1 MLDIR
6 RIRLERDVIK
16 ELLARRGEN
25 VSVIDEL
32 LALDVERRRVM
43 TESENRKAEQNRL
56 GPQIA
61 QRRKAG
67 EDASDLMAAST
78 ELKALLVGLEER
90 VRDLDAQQ
98 EAMLGKL
105 PNTPLADVIA
115 GGEDQAVVLTEPSR
129 PIREFDF
136 AAKAHWDILES
147 LQLTDAERAVK
158 LAGSGFVLYTG
169 MGNRL
174 QRALIAM
181 MLDKHTSNHGY
192 TEVGVPYVLSRES
205 ITASGH
211 IVKFVGEMYHDDE
224 SDLYFVPTAEP
235 AMVNIFRDEILSAD
249 DLPIKLVAHT
259 PCWRREAG
267 AAGKDTRGLQ
277 RVHQFDKVELFRYVR
292 PEDSEAA
299 LEEMTRDACNILD
312 ALEIPWRLLGLAA
325 GDIAFSAA
333 KTIDIEAWS
342 PGVGKWLEVS
352 SASCCTDFQSRRAKI
367 RFRPEPSAKPEFVHL
382 LNASGLALPRVVA
395 AMLETHQQADGSV
408 NVPAALQPYLGG
420 ITVLE
425 PGQTTW
431 PA

>member
-6 RIRLERDVIK
+6 RIRLEPDVIK

-90 VRDLDAQQ
+90 LRDLDAQQ

-105 PNTPLADVIA
+105 PNTPLPDVIA

-129 PIREFDF
+129 PLRVFDF
-136 AAKAHWDILES
+136 NAKAHWDILDA
-147 LQLTDAERAVK
+147 LGLTDAERAVK

-181 MLDKHTSNHGY
+181 MLDIHTSNHGY

-292 PEDSEAA
+292 PEDSDAA

-425 PGQTTW
+425 PGQTKW

>member
-6 RIRLERDVIK
+6 RIRLEPDVIK

-292 PEDSEAA
+292 PEDSDVA

-425 PGQTTW
+425 PGQTKW

>member
-1 MLDIR
+1 
-6 RIRLERDVIK
+6 
-16 ELLARRGEN
+16 
-25 VSVIDEL
+25 
-32 LALDVERRRVM
+32 
-43 TESENRKAEQNRL
+43 
-56 GPQIA
+56 
-61 QRRKAG
+61 
-67 EDASDLMAAST
+67 MAAST

-129 PIREFDF
+129 PIREFEFD
-136 AAKAHWDILES
+136 AKAHWDILDS
-147 LQLTDAERAVK
+147 LGLTDAERAVK

-211 IVKFVGEMYHDDE
+211 IVKFVGEMYHDAE

-235 AMVNIFRDEILSAD
+235 AMVNIFRDEILSAE

-292 PEDSEAA
+292 PEDSDAA

-367 RFRPEPSAKPEFVHL
+367 RFRPEPAAKPEFVHL

-395 AMLETHQQADGSV
+395 AMLETHQQEDGTV
-408 NVPAALQPYLGG
+408 KVPAALQPYLGG
-420 ITVLE
+420 IAVLE

>member
-6 RIRLERDVIK
+6 RIRLEPDVIK
-16 ELLARRGEN
+16 ELLARRGED
-25 VSVIDEL
+25 VSKIDEL
-32 LALDVERRRVM
+32 LALDVERRKVM
-43 TESENRKAEQNRL
+43 TESETRKAEQNRL

-78 ELKALLVGLEER
+78 ELKALLVGLEEK
-90 VRDLDAQQ
+90 VRELDGQQ
-98 EAMLGKL
+98 EALLGKL

-129 PIREFDF
+129 QLREFDF
-136 AAKAHWDILES
+136 DAKAHWDILDS
-147 LQLTDAERAVK
+147 LGLTDAERAVK

-181 MLDKHTSNHGY
+181 MLDKHTTNHGY

-211 IVKFVGEMYHDDE
+211 IVKFVGEMYHDEE

-292 PEDSEAA
+292 PEDSDAA

-367 RFRPEPSAKPEFVHL
+367 RFRPEPAAKPEFVHL

-395 AMLETHQQADGSV
+395 AMLETHQQEDGSV
-408 NVPAALQPYLGG
+408 KVPAALQPYLGG
-420 ITVLE
+420 IAVLE

>member
-6 RIRLERDVIK
+6 RIRLEPDVIK
-16 ELLARRGEN
+16 ELLARRGED
-25 VSVIDEL
+25 VSKIDEL
-32 LALDVERRRVM
+32 LALDVERRKVM
-43 TESENRKAEQNRL
+43 TESETRKAEQNRL

-129 PIREFDF
+129 PIREFEFD
-136 AAKAHWDILES
+136 AKAHWDILDS
-147 LQLTDAERAVK
+147 LGLTDAERAVK

-211 IVKFVGEMYHDDE
+211 IVKFVGEMYHDEE

-292 PEDSEAA
+292 PEDSDAA

-367 RFRPEPSAKPEFVHL
+367 RFRPEPAAKPEFVHL

-395 AMLETHQQADGSV
+395 AMLETHQQEDGSV
-408 NVPAALQPYLGG
+408 KVPAALQPYLGG
-420 ITVLE
+420 IAVLE

>member
-6 RIRLERDVIK
+6 RIRLEPDVVK
-16 ELLARRGEN
+16 ELLARRGED
-25 VSVIDEL
+25 VSKIDEL
-32 LALDVERRRVM
+32 LALDVERRKVM
-43 TESENRKAEQNRL
+43 TESETRKAEQNRI

-67 EDASDLMAAST
+67 EDASDLMATST

-98 EAMLGKL
+98 EALLGKL

-115 GGEDQAVVLTEPSR
+115 GGEDKAVVLTEPSR
-129 PIREFDF
+129 AIRDF
-136 AAKAHWDILES
+136 AFEPKAHWDILSS

-174 QRALIAM
+174 QRALIAL
-181 MLDKHTSNHGY
+181 MLDKHVSNHGY

-211 IVKFVGEMYHDDE
+211 IVKFVGEMYHDEE
-224 SDLYFVPTAEP
+224 SDLFFVPTAEP
-235 AMVNIFRDEILSAD
+235 AMVNIFRDEILNAD
-249 DLPIKLVAHT
+249 DLPIKLVTHT

-277 RVHQFDKVELFRYVR
+277 RVHQFDKVELFRFVR
-292 PEDSEAA
+292 PEESDAA
-299 LEEMTRDACNILD
+299 LEEMTKDACNILD

-367 RFRPEPSAKPEFVHL
+367 RFRPEPTAKPEFVHL

-395 AMLETHQQADGSV
+395 ALLETHQQADGSV
-408 NVPAALQPYLGG
+408 RIPAALQPYLGG
-420 ITVLE
+420 IAVLE

>member
-6 RIRLERDVIK
+6 RIRLEPDVIK
-16 ELLARRGEN
+16 ELLARRGED
-25 VSVIDEL
+25 VTKIDEL
-32 LALDVERRRVM
+32 LALDVERRKVM
-43 TESENRKAEQNRL
+43 TESETRKAEQNRL

-129 PIREFDF
+129 PIREFEFD
-136 AAKAHWDILES
+136 AKAHWDILDS
-147 LQLTDAERAVK
+147 LGLTDAERAVK

-181 MLDKHTSNHGY
+181 MLDMHTSNHGY

-211 IVKFVGEMYHDDE
+211 IVKFVGEMYHDAE

-235 AMVNIFRDEILSAD
+235 AMVNIFRDEILSAE

-292 PEDSEAA
+292 PEDSDAA

-367 RFRPEPSAKPEFVHL
+367 RFRPEPTAKPEFVHL

-395 AMLETHQQADGSV
+395 AMLETHQQEDGTV
-408 NVPAALQPYLGG
+408 KVPAALQTYLGG
-420 ITVLE
+420 IAVLE
-425 PGQTTW
+425 PGQTMW

>member
-6 RIRLERDVIK
+6 RIRLEPDVIK
-16 ELLARRGEN
+16 ELLARRGED
-25 VSVIDEL
+25 VSKIDEL
-32 LALDVERRRVM
+32 LALDVERRKVM
-43 TESENRKAEQNRL
+43 TESETRKAEQNRL

-67 EDASDLMAAST
+67 QDASDLMAAST
-78 ELKALLVGLEER
+78 ELKSLLVGLEER

-98 EAMLGKL
+98 EVMLGKL

-129 PIREFDF
+129 PIREFEFD
-136 AAKAHWDILES
+136 AKAHWDILDS
-147 LQLTDAERAVK
+147 LGLTDAERAVK

-181 MLDKHTSNHGY
+181 MLDKHTTNHGY

-211 IVKFVGEMYHDDE
+211 IVKFVGEMYHDEE

-292 PEDSEAA
+292 PEDSDAA

-367 RFRPEPSAKPEFVHL
+367 RFRPEPAAKPEFVHL

-395 AMLETHQQADGSV
+395 AMLETHQQEDGSV
-408 NVPAALQPYLGG
+408 MVPAALQPYLGG
-420 ITVLE
+420 IAVLE

>member
-6 RIRLERDVIK
+6 RIRLEPDVIK
-16 ELLARRGEN
+16 ELLARRGED
-25 VSVIDEL
+25 VSKIDEL
-32 LALDVERRRVM
+32 LALDVERRKVM
-43 TESENRKAEQNRL
+43 TESETRKAEQNRL

-78 ELKALLVGLEER
+78 ELKALLVGLEEK
-90 VRDLDAQQ
+90 VRELDGQQ
-98 EAMLGKL
+98 EALLGKL

-129 PIREFDF
+129 PLREFDF
-136 AAKAHWDILES
+136 DAKAHWDILDS
-147 LQLTDAERAVK
+147 LGLTDAERAVK

-181 MLDKHTSNHGY
+181 MLDKHTTNHGY

-211 IVKFVGEMYHDDE
+211 IVKFVGEMYHDAE
-224 SDLYFVPTAEP
+224 SDLFFVPTAEP
-235 AMVNIFRDEILSAD
+235 AMVNIFRDEILNAD
-249 DLPIKLVAHT
+249 DLPIKLVTHT

-277 RVHQFDKVELFRYVR
+277 RVHQFDKVELFRFVR
-292 PEDSEAA
+292 PEESDAA
-299 LEEMTRDACNILD
+299 LEGMTQDACYILD

-333 KTIDIEAWS
+333 KTVDIEAWS

-367 RFRPEPSAKPEFVHL
+367 RFRPEPTAKPEFVHL

-395 AMLETHQQADGSV
+395 ALLETHQQEDGSV
-408 NVPAALQPYLGG
+408 RVPAALQPYLGG
-420 ITVLE
+420 IAVLE
-425 PGQTTW
+425 PGQTSW

>member
-6 RIRLERDVIK
+6 RIRLEPDVVK
-16 ELLARRGEN
+16 ELLARRGED
-25 VSVIDEL
+25 VSKIDEL
-32 LALDVERRRVM
+32 LALDVERRKVM
-43 TESENRKAEQNRL
+43 TESETRKAEQNRI

-78 ELKALLVGLEER
+78 ELKALLVGLEDR

-98 EAMLGKL
+98 EALLGKL

-115 GGEDQAVVLTEPSR
+115 GGEDKAVVLTEPSR
-129 PIREFDF
+129 AIRDF
-136 AAKAHWDILES
+136 AFEPKAHWDILSS

-169 MGNRL
+169 MGNCL
-174 QRALIAM
+174 QRALIAL
-181 MLDKHTSNHGY
+181 MLDKHVSNHGY

-211 IVKFVGEMYHDDE
+211 IVKFVGEMYHDEE
-224 SDLYFVPTAEP
+224 SDLFFVPTAEP
-235 AMVNIFRDEILSAD
+235 AMVNIFRDEILNAD
-249 DLPIKLVAHT
+249 DLPIKLVTHT

-277 RVHQFDKVELFRYVR
+277 RVHQFDKVELFRFVR
-292 PEDSEAA
+292 PEESDAA
-299 LEEMTRDACNILD
+299 LEEMTKDACNILD

-367 RFRPEPSAKPEFVHL
+367 RFRPEPTAKPEFVHL

-395 AMLETHQQADGSV
+395 ALLETHQQADGSV
-408 NVPAALQPYLGG
+408 RIPAALQPYLGG
-420 ITVLE
+420 IAVLE

>member
-6 RIRLERDVIK
+6 RIRLEPDVIK
-16 ELLARRGEN
+16 ELLARRGED
-25 VSVIDEL
+25 VSKIDEL
-32 LALDVERRRVM
+32 LALDVERRKVM
-43 TESENRKAEQNRL
+43 TESETRKAEQNRL

-129 PIREFDF
+129 PIREFEFD
-136 AAKAHWDILES
+136 AKAHWDILDS
-147 LQLTDAERAVK
+147 LGLTDAERAVK

-211 IVKFVGEMYHDDE
+211 IVKFVGEMYHDEE

-235 AMVNIFRDEILSAD
+235 AMVNIFRDEILSAE

-292 PEDSEAA
+292 PEDSDAA

-367 RFRPEPSAKPEFVHL
+367 RFRPEPAAKPEFVHL

-395 AMLETHQQADGSV
+395 AMLETHQQEDGTV
-408 NVPAALQPYLGG
+408 KVPAALQPYLGG
-420 ITVLE
+420 IAVLE
-425 PGQTTW
+425 PGQTRW

>member
-6 RIRLERDVIK
+6 RIRLEPDVVK
-16 ELLARRGEN
+16 ELLARRGEDA
-25 VSVIDEL
+25 SKIDDL
-32 LALDVERRRVM
+32 LALDVERRKVM
-43 TESENRKAEQNRL
+43 TESETRKAEQNRI

-90 VRDLDAQQ
+90 VRDLDSQQ
-98 EAMLGKL
+98 EALLGKL
-105 PNTPLADVIA
+105 PNTPLSDVIA
-115 GGEDQAVVLTEPSR
+115 GGEDKAVVLTEPSR
-129 PIREFDF
+129 AIRDF
-136 AAKAHWDILES
+136 SFEPKAHWDILSS

-181 MLDKHTSNHGY
+181 MLDKHTTNHGY

-211 IVKFVGEMYHDDE
+211 IVKFVGEMYHDAE
-224 SDLYFVPTAEP
+224 SDLFFVPTAEP
-235 AMVNIFRDEILSAD
+235 AMVNIFRDEILNAD
-249 DLPIKLVAHT
+249 DLPIKLVTHT

-277 RVHQFDKVELFRYVR
+277 RVHQFDKVELFRFVR
-292 PEDSEAA
+292 PEESDAA
-299 LEEMTRDACNILD
+299 LEGMTQDACYILD

-333 KTIDIEAWS
+333 KTVDIEAWS

-367 RFRPEPSAKPEFVHL
+367 RFRPEPTAKPEFVHL

-395 AMLETHQQADGSV
+395 ALLETHQQEDGSV
-408 NVPAALQPYLGG
+408 RVPAALQPYLGG
-420 ITVLE
+420 IAVLE
-425 PGQTTW
+425 PGQTSW

>member
-6 RIRLERDVIK
+6 RIRHEPDVIK

-43 TESENRKAEQNRL
+43 TELENRKAEQNRL

-98 EAMLGKL
+98 EDMLSRL

-136 AAKAHWDILES
+136 DAKAHWDILES

-174 QRALIAM
+174 QRALVAM

-292 PEDSEAA
+292 PEDSDAA

-425 PGQTTW
+425 SGQTKW

>member
-6 RIRLERDVIK
+6 RIRLEPDVIK
-16 ELLARRGEN
+16 ELLARRGED
-25 VSVIDEL
+25 VSRIDEL
-32 LALDVERRRVM
+32 LALDVERRKVM
-43 TESENRKAEQNRL
+43 TESETRKAEQNRL

-78 ELKALLVGLEER
+78 ELKSLLVGLEER

-129 PIREFDF
+129 PLREFDF
-136 AAKAHWDILES
+136 DAKAHWDILDS
-147 LQLTDAERAVK
+147 LGLTDAERAVK

-181 MLDKHTSNHGY
+181 MLDKHTTNHGY

-211 IVKFVGEMYHDDE
+211 IVKFVGEMYHDEE

-292 PEDSEAA
+292 PEDSDAA
-299 LEEMTRDACNILD
+299 LEEMTKDACNILD

-367 RFRPEPSAKPEFVHL
+367 RFRPEPAAKPEFVHL

-395 AMLETHQQADGSV
+395 AMLETHQQEDGTV
-408 NVPAALQPYLGG
+408 KVPAALQPYLGG
-420 ITVLE
+420 IAVLE

>member
-6 RIRLERDVIK
+6 RIRLEPDVIK

-174 QRALIAM
+174 QRALSAM

-292 PEDSEAA
+292 PEDSDVA

-425 PGQTTW
+425 PGQTKW

>member
-6 RIRLERDVIK
+6 RIRLEPDVIK

-105 PNTPLADVIA
+105 PNTPLANVIA

-136 AAKAHWDILES
+136 DAKAHWDILES

-211 IVKFVGEMYHDDE
+211 IVKFVGEMYHDEE

-292 PEDSEAA
+292 PEDSDAA

-425 PGQTTW
+425 PGQTKW

>member
-6 RIRLERDVIK
+6 RIRLEPDVIK
-16 ELLARRGEN
+16 ELLARRGED
-25 VSVIDEL
+25 VSNIDEL
-32 LALDVERRRVM
+32 LALDVERRKVM
-43 TESENRKAEQNRL
+43 TESETRKAEQNRL

-105 PNTPLADVIA
+105 PNTPLVDVIA

-136 AAKAHWDILES
+136 DAKAHWDILDS
-147 LQLTDAERAVK
+147 LGLTDAERAVK

-211 IVKFVGEMYHDDE
+211 IVKFVGEMYHDAE

-235 AMVNIFRDEILSAD
+235 AMVNIFRDEILSAE

-292 PEDSEAA
+292 PEDSDAA

-367 RFRPEPSAKPEFVHL
+367 RFRPEPAAKPEFVHL

-395 AMLETHQQADGSV
+395 AMLETHQQEDGTV
-408 NVPAALQPYLGG
+408 KVPAALQPYLGG
-420 ITVLE
+420 IAVLE

>member
-6 RIRLERDVIK
+6 RIRLEPDVVK
-16 ELLARRGEN
+16 ELLARRGED
-25 VSVIDEL
+25 VSKIDEL
-32 LALDVERRRVM
+32 LALDVERRKVM
-43 TESENRKAEQNRL
+43 TESETRKAEQNRI

-67 EDASDLMAAST
+67 EDASDLMATST
-78 ELKALLVGLEER
+78 ELKALLVGLEEG

-98 EAMLGKL
+98 EALLGKL

-115 GGEDQAVVLTEPSR
+115 GGEDKAVVLTEPSR
-129 PIREFDF
+129 AIRDF
-136 AAKAHWDILES
+136 AFEPKAHWDILSS

-174 QRALIAM
+174 QRALIAL

-211 IVKFVGEMYHDDE
+211 IVKFVGEMYHDEE
-224 SDLYFVPTAEP
+224 SDLFFVPTAEP
-235 AMVNIFRDEILSAD
+235 AMVNIFRDEILNAD
-249 DLPIKLVAHT
+249 DLPIKLVTHT

-277 RVHQFDKVELFRYVR
+277 RVHQFDKVELFRFVR
-292 PEDSEAA
+292 QEESDAA
-299 LEEMTRDACNILD
+299 LEEMTKDACNILD

-367 RFRPEPSAKPEFVHL
+367 RFRPEPTAKPEFVHL

-395 AMLETHQQADGSV
+395 ALLETHQQADGSV
-408 NVPAALQPYLGG
+408 RIPAALQPYLGG
-420 ITVLE
+420 VAVLE
-425 PGQTTW
+425 PGQTNW

>member
-6 RIRLERDVIK
+6 RIRLEPDVIK
-16 ELLARRGEN
+16 ELLARRGED
-25 VSVIDEL
+25 VSNIDEL
-32 LALDVERRRVM
+32 LALDVERRKVM
-43 TESENRKAEQNRL
+43 TESETRKAEQNRL

-129 PIREFDF
+129 PIREFEFD
-136 AAKAHWDILES
+136 AKAHWDILDS
-147 LQLTDAERAVK
+147 LGLTDAERAVK

-211 IVKFVGEMYHDDE
+211 IVKFVGEMYHDAE

-235 AMVNIFRDEILSAD
+235 AMVNIFRDEILSAE

-292 PEDSEAA
+292 PEDSDAA

-352 SASCCTDFQSRRAKI
+352 SASCCTDFQSRRAKV
-367 RFRPEPSAKPEFVHL
+367 RFRPEPAAKPEFVHL

-395 AMLETHQQADGSV
+395 AMLETHQQEDGTV
-408 NVPAALQPYLGG
+408 KVPAALQPYLGG
-420 ITVLE
+420 IAVLE

>member
-6 RIRLERDVIK
+6 RIRLEPDVIK

-78 ELKALLVGLEER
+78 ELKALLVGLEES

-292 PEDSEAA
+292 PEDSDAA

-425 PGQTTW
+425 PGQTKW

>member
-6 RIRLERDVIK
+6 RIRLEPDVIK
-16 ELLARRGEN
+16 ELLARRGED
-25 VSVIDEL
+25 VSKIDEL
-32 LALDVERRRVM
+32 LALDVERRKVM
-43 TESENRKAEQNRL
+43 TESETRKAEQNRI

-67 EDASDLMAAST
+67 EDTSDLMAAST
-78 ELKALLVGLEER
+78 ELKSLLVGLEEK
-90 VRDLDAQQ
+90 VRELDGQQ
-98 EAMLGKL
+98 EALLGKL
-105 PNTPLADVIA
+105 PNTPLPDVTA
-115 GGEDQAVVLTEPSR
+115 GGEDKAIILTERSR
-129 PIREFDF
+129 AIRDF
-136 AAKAHWDILES
+136 AFEPKAHWDLLGS
-147 LQLTDAERAVK
+147 LGLTDAERAVK

-211 IVKFVGEMYHDDE
+211 IVKFVDEMYHDE
-224 SDLYFVPTAEP
+224 VSDLFFVPTSEP
-235 AMVNIFRDEILSAD
+235 AMVNIFRDEILSGD

-292 PEDSEAA
+292 PEDSESA
-299 LEEMTRDACNILD
+299 LAEMTQDACNILD
-312 ALEIPWRLLGLAA
+312 DLEIPWRLLGLAA

-367 RFRPEPSAKPEFVHL
+367 RFRPEPGAKPEFVHL

-395 AMLETHQQADGSV
+395 AFLETHQQEDGSIR
-408 NVPAALQPYLGG
+408 VPAALQPYLGG
-420 ITVLE
+420 MTVLE
-425 PGQTTW
+425 PGQTRW

>member
-6 RIRLERDVIK
+6 RIRLEPDVIK
-16 ELLARRGEN
+16 ELLARRGED
-25 VSVIDEL
+25 VSKIDEL
-32 LALDVERRRVM
+32 LALDVERRKVM
-43 TESENRKAEQNRL
+43 TESESRKAEQNRI

-67 EDASDLMAAST
+67 EDTADLMAAST
-78 ELKALLVGLEER
+78 ELKPLLVGLEEK
-90 VRDLDAQQ
+90 VRELDGQQ
-98 EAMLGKL
+98 EALLGKL

-115 GGEDQAVVLTEPSR
+115 GGEDKAIILTEPSR
-129 PIREFDF
+129 AIRDF
-136 AAKAHWDILES
+136 AFEPKAHWDLLAS
-147 LQLTDAERAVK
+147 LGLTDAERAVK

-211 IVKFVGEMYHDDE
+211 IVKFVDEMYHDE
-224 SDLYFVPTAEP
+224 VSDRFFVPTSEP
-235 AMVNIFRDEILSAD
+235 AMVNIFRDDILSGD

-292 PEDSEAA
+292 PEDSESA
-299 LEEMTRDACNILD
+299 LAEMTQDACNILD
-312 ALEIPWRLLGLAA
+312 DLEIPWRLLGLAA

-367 RFRPEPSAKPEFVHL
+367 RFRPEPGAKPEFVHL

-395 AMLETHQQADGSV
+395 ALLETHQQEDGSIR
-408 NVPAALQPYLGG
+408 VPAALQPYLGG
-420 ITVLE
+420 MTVLE
-425 PGQTTW
+425 PGQTRW

>member
-6 RIRLERDVIK
+6 RIRLEPDVIK
-16 ELLARRGEN
+16 ELLARRGED
-25 VSVIDEL
+25 VSKIDEL
-32 LALDVERRRVM
+32 LALDVERRKVM
-43 TESENRKAEQNRL
+43 TESETRKAEQNRL

-67 EDASDLMAAST
+67 QDASDLMAAST
-78 ELKALLVGLEER
+78 ELKSLLVGLEER

-98 EAMLGKL
+98 EVMLGKL

-129 PIREFDF
+129 PIREFEFD
-136 AAKAHWDILES
+136 AKAHWEILDS
-147 LQLTDAERAVK
+147 LGLTDAERAVK

-181 MLDKHTSNHGY
+181 MLDKHTTNHGY

-211 IVKFVGEMYHDDE
+211 IVKFVGEMYHDEE

-292 PEDSEAA
+292 PEDSDAA

-367 RFRPEPSAKPEFVHL
+367 RFRPEPAAKPEFVHL

-395 AMLETHQQADGSV
+395 AMLETHQQEDGSV
-408 NVPAALQPYLGG
+408 MVPAALQPYLGG
-420 ITVLE
+420 IAVLE

>member
-6 RIRLERDVIK
+6 RIRLEPNVIK
-16 ELLARRGEN
+16 ELLARRGED
-25 VSVIDEL
+25 VSKIDDL
-32 LALDVERRRVM
+32 LALDVERRKVM
-43 TESENRKAEQNRL
+43 TESETRKAEQNRL

-90 VRDLDAQQ
+90 VRDLDTQQ
-98 EAMLGKL
+98 EALLGKL
-105 PNTPLADVIA
+105 PNTPLPDVIA
-115 GGEDQAVVLTEPSR
+115 GGEDKAVVLTEPSR
-129 PIREFDF
+129 AIREFDF
-136 AAKAHWDILES
+136 EPKAHWDLLDALS
-147 LQLTDAERAVK
+147 LTDAERAVK

-174 QRALIAM
+174 QRALISL
-181 MLDKHTSNHGY
+181 MLDKHTNNHGY

-211 IVKFVGEMYHDDE
+211 IVKFVGEMYHDAE

-235 AMVNIFRDEILSAD
+235 AMVNIFRDEILNGD

-292 PEDSEAA
+292 PEDSDAA
-299 LEEMTRDACNILD
+299 LAEMTQDACNILD

-325 GDIAFSAA
+325 GDIAFAAA

-395 AMLETHQQADGSV
+395 ALLETHQQEDGSV
-408 NVPAALQPYLGG
+408 KIPAALQPYLGG
-420 ITVLE
+420 IAVLE
-425 PGQTTW
+425 PGNSSW

>member
-6 RIRLERDVIK
+6 RIRLEPDVIK
-16 ELLARRGEN
+16 ELLARRGEDT
-25 VSVIDEL
+25 SKIDEL
-32 LALDVERRRVM
+32 LALDVERRKVM
-43 TESENRKAEQNRL
+43 TESETRKAEQNRL

-115 GGEDQAVVLTEPSR
+115 GGEDQAVVLTEPSL
-129 PIREFDF
+129 PLREFDF
-136 AAKAHWDILES
+136 DAKAHWDILDS
-147 LQLTDAERAVK
+147 LGLTDANRAVK

-181 MLDKHTSNHGY
+181 MMDKHTSNHGY

-211 IVKFVGEMYHDDE
+211 IVKFVGEMYHDAE

-292 PEDSEAA
+292 PEDSDAA

-367 RFRPEPSAKPEFVHL
+367 RFRPEPAAKPEFVHL

-395 AMLETHQQADGSV
+395 AMLETHQQEDGSIK
-408 NVPAALQPYLGG
+408 VPAALQPYLGG
-420 ITVLE
+420 IAVLE
-425 PGQTTW
+425 PGQTKW

>member
-6 RIRLERDVIK
+6 RIRLEPDVIK
-16 ELLARRGEN
+16 ELLARRGED
-25 VSVIDEL
+25 VSKIDEL
-32 LALDVERRRVM
+32 LALDVERRKVM
-43 TESENRKAEQNRL
+43 TESETRKAEQNRL

-78 ELKALLVGLEER
+78 ELKSLLVGLEER

-129 PIREFDF
+129 PLREFDF
-136 AAKAHWDILES
+136 DAKAHWDILDS
-147 LQLTDAERAVK
+147 LGLTDAERAVK

-181 MLDKHTSNHGY
+181 MLDKHTTNHGY

-211 IVKFVGEMYHDDE
+211 IVKFVGEMYHDEE

-277 RVHQFDKVELFRYVR
+277 RIHQFDKVELFRYVR
-292 PEDSEAA
+292 PEDSDAA
-299 LEEMTRDACNILD
+299 LEEMTKDACNILD

-367 RFRPEPSAKPEFVHL
+367 RFRPEPAAKPEFVHL

-395 AMLETHQQADGSV
+395 AMLETHQQEDGTV
-408 NVPAALQPYLGG
+408 KVPAALQPYLGG
-420 ITVLE
+420 IAVLE

>member
-6 RIRLERDVIK
+6 RIRLEPDVIK
-16 ELLARRGEN
+16 ELLARRGED
-25 VSVIDEL
+25 VSKIDEL
-32 LALDVERRRVM
+32 LALDVERRKVM
-43 TESENRKAEQNRL
+43 TESETRKAEQNRL

-129 PIREFDF
+129 PIKEFEFD
-136 AAKAHWDILES
+136 AKAHWDILDS
-147 LQLTDAERAVK
+147 LGLTDAERAVK

-211 IVKFVGEMYHDDE
+211 IVKFVGEMYQDAE

-277 RVHQFDKVELFRYVR
+277 RIHQFDKVELFRYVR
-292 PEDSEAA
+292 PEDSDAA

-367 RFRPEPSAKPEFVHL
+367 RFRPEPAAKPEFVHL
-382 LNASGLALPRVVA
+382 LNASGLALPRVLA
-395 AMLETHQQADGSV
+395 AMLETHQQEDGTV
-408 NVPAALQPYLGG
+408 KVPSALQPYLGG
-420 ITVLE
+420 IAVLE

>member
-6 RIRLERDVIK
+6 RIRLEPDVIK
-16 ELLARRGEN
+16 ELLARRGED
-25 VSVIDEL
+25 VSKIDEL
-32 LALDVERRRVM
+32 LALDVERRKVM
-43 TESENRKAEQNRL
+43 TESETRKAEQNRL

-129 PIREFDF
+129 PIREFEFD
-136 AAKAHWDILES
+136 AKAHWDILDS
-147 LQLTDAERAVK
+147 LGLTDAERAVK

-211 IVKFVGEMYHDDE
+211 IVKFVGEMYHDAE

-235 AMVNIFRDEILSAD
+235 AMVNIFRDEILSAE

-292 PEDSEAA
+292 PEDSDAA

-367 RFRPEPSAKPEFVHL
+367 RFRPEPAAKPEFVHL

-395 AMLETHQQADGSV
+395 AMLETHQQEDGTV
-408 NVPAALQPYLGG
+408 KVPAALQPYLGG
-420 ITVLE
+420 IAVLE
-425 PGQTTW
+425 PGQTRW

>member
-6 RIRLERDVIK
+6 RIRLEPDVIK
-16 ELLARRGEN
+16 ELLARRGED
-25 VSVIDEL
+25 VSKIDEL
-32 LALDVERRRVM
+32 LALDVERRKVM
-43 TESENRKAEQNRL
+43 TESESRKAEQNRI

-67 EDASDLMAAST
+67 EDTSDLMAAST
-78 ELKALLVGLEER
+78 ELKSLLVGLEEK
-90 VRDLDAQQ
+90 VRELDGQQ
-98 EAMLGKL
+98 EALLGKL

-115 GGEDQAVVLTEPSR
+115 GGEDKAVVLTEPSR
-129 PIREFDF
+129 AIRDF
-136 AAKAHWDILES
+136 AFEPKAHWDLLAS
-147 LQLTDAERAVK
+147 LGLTDAERAVK

-211 IVKFVGEMYHDDE
+211 IVKFVDEMYYDE
-224 SDLYFVPTAEP
+224 VSDLFFVPTSEP
-235 AMVNIFRDEILSAD
+235 AMVNIFRDEILSGD

-292 PEDSEAA
+292 PEDSESA
-299 LEEMTRDACNILD
+299 LAEMTQDACNILD
-312 ALEIPWRLLGLAA
+312 DLEIPWRLLGLAA

-367 RFRPEPSAKPEFVHL
+367 RFRPEPGAKPEFVHL

-395 AMLETHQQADGSV
+395 ALLETHQQEDGSIR
-408 NVPAALQPYLGG
+408 VPAALQPYLGG
-420 ITVLE
+420 MTVLE
-425 PGQTTW
+425 SGQTRW

>member
-6 RIRLERDVIK
+6 RIRLEPDVIK
-16 ELLARRGEN
+16 ELLARRGED
-25 VSVIDEL
+25 VSKIDEL
-32 LALDVERRRVM
+32 LALDVERRKVM
-43 TESENRKAEQNRL
+43 TESETRKAEQNRL

-78 ELKALLVGLEER
+78 ELKALLVGLEEK
-90 VRDLDAQQ
+90 VRELDGQQ
-98 EAMLGKL
+98 EALLGKL

-129 PIREFDF
+129 QLREFDF
-136 AAKAHWDILES
+136 DAKAHWDILDS
-147 LQLTDAERAVK
+147 LGLTDAERAVK

-181 MLDKHTSNHGY
+181 MLDKHTTNHGY

-211 IVKFVGEMYHDDE
+211 IVKFVGEMYHDAE

-292 PEDSEAA
+292 PEDSDAA

-367 RFRPEPSAKPEFVHL
+367 RFRPEPAAKPEFVHL

-395 AMLETHQQADGSV
+395 AMLETHQQEDGSV
-408 NVPAALQPYLGG
+408 KVPAALQPYLGG
-420 ITVLE
+420 IAVLE

>member
-6 RIRLERDVIK
+6 RIRLEPDVIK
-16 ELLARRGEN
+16 ELLARRGED
-25 VSVIDEL
+25 VSKIDEL
-32 LALDVERRRVM
+32 LALDVERRKVM
-43 TESENRKAEQNRL
+43 TESETRKAEQNRL

-78 ELKALLVGLEER
+78 ELKSLLVGLEER

-129 PIREFDF
+129 PLREFDF
-136 AAKAHWDILES
+136 DAKAHWDILDS
-147 LQLTDAERAVK
+147 LGLTDAERAVK

-181 MLDKHTSNHGY
+181 MLDKHTTNHGY

-211 IVKFVGEMYHDDE
+211 IVKFVGEMYHDEE

-292 PEDSEAA
+292 PEDSDAA
-299 LEEMTRDACNILD
+299 LEEMTKDACNILD

-367 RFRPEPSAKPEFVHL
+367 RFRPEPAAKPEFVHL

-395 AMLETHQQADGSV
+395 AMLETHQQEDGTV
-408 NVPAALQPYLGG
+408 KVPAALQPYLGG
-420 ITVLE
+420 IAVLE

>member
-6 RIRLERDVIK
+6 RIRLEPDVIK
-16 ELLARRGEN
+16 ELLARRGED
-25 VSVIDEL
+25 VSKIDEL
-32 LALDVERRRVM
+32 LALDVERRKVM
-43 TESENRKAEQNRL
+43 TESETRKAEQNRL

-136 AAKAHWDILES
+136 DAKAHWDILDS
-147 LQLTDAERAVK
+147 LGLTDAERAVK

-211 IVKFVGEMYHDDE
+211 IVKFVGEMYHDAE

-235 AMVNIFRDEILSAD
+235 AMVNIFRDEILSAE

-292 PEDSEAA
+292 PEDSDAA

-367 RFRPEPSAKPEFVHL
+367 RFRPEPAAKPEFVHL

-395 AMLETHQQADGSV
+395 AMLETHQQEDGTV
-408 NVPAALQPYLGG
+408 KVPAALQPYLGG
-420 ITVLE
+420 IAVLE

>member
-6 RIRLERDVIK
+6 RIRLEPDVVK
-16 ELLARRGEN
+16 ELLARRGED
-25 VSVIDEL
+25 VSKIDEL
-32 LALDVERRRVM
+32 LALDVERRKVM
-43 TESENRKAEQNRL
+43 TESETRKAEQNRI

-98 EAMLGKL
+98 EALLGKL

-115 GGEDQAVVLTEPSR
+115 GGEDKAVVLTEPSR
-129 PIREFDF
+129 AIRDF
-136 AAKAHWDILES
+136 AFEPKAHWDILSS

-169 MGNRL
+169 MGNCL
-174 QRALIAM
+174 QRALIAL
-181 MLDKHTSNHGY
+181 MLDKHVSNHGY

-211 IVKFVGEMYHDDE
+211 IVKFVGEMYHDEE
-224 SDLYFVPTAEP
+224 SDLFFVPTAEP
-235 AMVNIFRDEILSAD
+235 AMVNIFRDEILNAD
-249 DLPIKLVAHT
+249 DLPIKLVTHT

-277 RVHQFDKVELFRYVR
+277 RVHQFDKVELFRFVR
-292 PEDSEAA
+292 PEESDAA
-299 LEEMTRDACNILD
+299 LEEMTKDACNILD

-367 RFRPEPSAKPEFVHL
+367 RFRPEPTAKPEFVHL

-395 AMLETHQQADGSV
+395 ALLETHQQADGSV
-408 NVPAALQPYLGG
+408 RIPAALQPYLGG
-420 ITVLE
+420 VAVLE
-425 PGQTTW
+425 PGQTNW

>member
-6 RIRLERDVIK
+6 RIRLEPDVIK
-16 ELLARRGEN
+16 ELLARRGED
-25 VSVIDEL
+25 VSKIDEL
-32 LALDVERRRVM
+32 LALDVERRKVM
-43 TESENRKAEQNRL
+43 TESETRKAEQNRL

-78 ELKALLVGLEER
+78 ELKSLLVGLEER

-98 EAMLGKL
+98 EVMLGKL

-129 PIREFDF
+129 PIREFEFD
-136 AAKAHWDILES
+136 AKAHWDILDS
-147 LQLTDAERAVK
+147 LGLTDAERAVK

-181 MLDKHTSNHGY
+181 MLDKHTTNHGY

-211 IVKFVGEMYHDDE
+211 IVKFVGEMYHDEE

-292 PEDSEAA
+292 PEDSDAA

-367 RFRPEPSAKPEFVHL
+367 RFRPEPAAKPEFVHL

-395 AMLETHQQADGSV
+395 AMLETHQQEDGSV
-408 NVPAALQPYLGG
+408 MVPAALQPYLGG
-420 ITVLE
+420 IAVLE

>member
-6 RIRLERDVIK
+6 RIRLEPDVVK
-16 ELLARRGEN
+16 ELLARRGED
-25 VSVIDEL
+25 VSKIDEL
-32 LALDVERRRVM
+32 LALDVERRKVM
-43 TESENRKAEQNRL
+43 TESETRKAEQNRI

-98 EAMLGKL
+98 EALLGKL
-105 PNTPLADVIA
+105 PNTPLPDVIA
-115 GGEDQAVVLTEPSR
+115 GGEDKAVVLTEPSR
-129 PIREFDF
+129 AIREFDF
-136 AAKAHWDILES
+136 EAKAHWDILAT
-147 LQLTDAERAVK
+147 LGLTDAERAVK

-211 IVKFVGEMYHDDE
+211 IVKFVGEMYHDEE

-249 DLPIKLVAHT
+249 DLPIKLVSHT

-292 PEDSEAA
+292 PEDSDAA
-299 LEEMTRDACNILD
+299 LQEMTTDACNILD

-408 NVPAALQPYLGG
+408 KVPAALQPYLGG
-420 ITVLE
+420 IAVLE

>member
-6 RIRLERDVIK
+6 RIRLEPDVVK
-16 ELLARRGEN
+16 ELLARRGED
-25 VSVIDEL
+25 VSKIDDL
-32 LALDVERRRVM
+32 LALDVERRKVM
-43 TESENRKAEQNRL
+43 TESETRKAEQNRL

-98 EAMLGKL
+98 EALLGKL

-129 PIREFDF
+129 PVREFDF
-136 AAKAHWDILES
+136 DAKAHWDILDS
-147 LQLTDAERAVK
+147 LCLTDAERAVK

-192 TEVGVPYVLSRES
+192 TEVGVPYVLSRDS

-211 IVKFVGEMYHDDE
+211 IVKFVGEMYHDEE

-292 PEDSEAA
+292 PEDSDAA

-367 RFRPEPSAKPEFVHL
+367 RFRPEPAAKPEFVHL

-395 AMLETHQQADGSV
+395 ALLETHQQADGSV
-408 NVPAALQPYLGG
+408 KVPLALQPYLGG
-420 ITVLE
+420 IAVLDS
-425 PGQTTW
+425 GQTKW

>member
-6 RIRLERDVIK
+6 RIRLEPDVIK

-136 AAKAHWDILES
+136 DAKAHWDILES

-333 KTIDIEAWS
+333 KTVDIEAWS

-425 PGQTTW
+425 PGQTKW

>member
-6 RIRLERDVIK
+6 RIRLEPDVIK
-16 ELLARRGEN
+16 ELLARRGED
-25 VSVIDEL
+25 VSKIDEL
-32 LALDVERRRVM
+32 LALDVERRKVM
-43 TESENRKAEQNRL
+43 TESETRKAEQNRL

-129 PIREFDF
+129 PIREFEFD
-136 AAKAHWDILES
+136 AKAHWDILDS
-147 LQLTDAERAVK
+147 LGLTDAERAVK

-192 TEVGVPYVLSRES
+192 TEVGVPYVVSRES

-211 IVKFVGEMYHDDE
+211 IVKFVGEMYHDAE

-235 AMVNIFRDEILSAD
+235 AMVNIFRDEILSAE

-292 PEDSEAA
+292 PEDSDAA

-367 RFRPEPSAKPEFVHL
+367 RFRPEPAAKPEFVHL

-395 AMLETHQQADGSV
+395 AMLETHQQEDGTV
-408 NVPAALQPYLGG
+408 KVPAALQPYLGG
-420 ITVLE
+420 IAVLE